1 MRQQVP
7 AKSDERYNCLKHFS
21 NCIAYAHCLSLS
33 CVCVCQ
39 QVLAKSDGRYKFDH
53 PNPFASP
60 EDEEELASCAY
71 RWGRVIKLRRQ

>member
-1 MRQQVP
+1 
-7 AKSDERYNCLKHFS
+7 
-21 NCIAYAHCLSLS
+21 
-33 CVCVCQ
+33 
-39 QVLAKSDGRYKFDH
+39 VLAKSDGRYKFDH

>member
-1 MRQQVP
+1 MS
-7 AKSDERYNCLKHFS
+7 AKSLTS
-21 NCIAYAHCLSLS
+21 LTSATSLALS